1 MNKSIYFAL
10 TVLLL
15 LASCSN
21 DNNATA
27 TPQDDTPSVTLE
39 ASYTVNITQNITY
52 ANGLSHDDLNSAN
65 ASVMPLL
72 LDAYVPDNELEN
84 RPVLMLVHGGGFT
97 GGSKEQEALV
107 NLAKYFSERGF
118 VVFSIDYRLLS
129 NRGTIPQEWIAN
141 ASNIPPDVLLK
152 FYALYPAHRDAKAAL
167 RWIVANAN
175 SYNINTDYITIGGGS
190 AGATTA
196 IGIGVSEL
204 GDYRDEI
211 SLNIDSTLA
220 TTNLSQTYSVQT
232 ILDFWGS
239 SNSIEALELVYGVQ
253 RFGANN
259 PALFIA
265 HGTADPTV
273 LFSEAEEL
281 RSIYQANQVPFVFYE
296 LTGAGHGAWNAEVD
310 GKRLEKLAFDYVV
323 AQQNLSID

>member
-97 GGSKEQEALV
+97 
-107 NLAKYFSERGF
+107 
-118 VVFSIDYRLLS
+118 
-129 NRGTIPQEWIAN
+129 
-141 ASNIPPDVLLK
+141 VLGWG
-152 FYALYPAHRDAKAAL
+152 H
-167 RWIVANAN
+167 
-175 SYNINTDYITIGGGS
+175 
-190 AGATTA
+190 
-196 IGIGVSEL
+196 
-204 GDYRDEI
+204 
-211 SLNIDSTLA
+211 
-220 TTNLSQTYSVQT
+220 Q
-232 ILDFWGS
+232 LD
-239 SNSIEALELVYGVQ
+239 
-253 RFGANN
+253 
-259 PALFIA
+259 
-265 HGTADPTV
+265 
-273 LFSEAEEL
+273 
-281 RSIYQANQVPFVFYE
+281 
-296 LTGAGHGAWNAEVD
+296 
-310 GKRLEKLAFDYVV
+310 
-323 AQQNLSID
+323 